1 VIIAGQEIGVAQVN
15 RVAPEN
21 GVAPVNGVAQVVRVT
36 LLVRLAS
43 LVAAVAGLV
52 GQQLTMR
59 TFLAI
64 VGLAGTSFVALARQ
78 HLLDLVVRHPILAMA
93 DLLVVTSVFVMLG
106 VDSPLAITALSTAFV
121 TGLLFP
127 MRVSLLL
134 GSVLAVAY
142 AAAAVQQSQGDPQ
155 PQFLL
160 RIGMPVTFFC
170 LVWIGAAVVQ
180 VYQAQVR
187 AEAALADVLRAGAAA
202 EERARLAREM
212 HDSVAKSLQGL
223 AMGAAALESRV
234 SAAAAPAGQA
244 DPLLPAQAR
253 SLADGASRAAEEA
266 RGLLTRMRTDQPLHA
281 LGEVVTQVTSAWA
294 DLHDHP
300 LSLDVADL
308 PDPTPAVR
316 YELLAAL
323 REALENVHRH
333 APGAAVAVLLRPS
346 ASGGEVVVV
355 DQGPGF
361 DPATVPMAEDQG
373 HFGLRGMRERMSL
386 TGGTAL
392 VESHPGQGTM
402 VTLRFPVRE
411 GG

>member
-1 VIIAGQEIGVAQVN
+1 VIIAGQVN
-15 RVAPEN
+15 A
-21 GVAPVNGVAQVVRVT
+21 VAQVVRVT

-52 GQQLTMR
+52 GQQLTVQ

-64 VGLAGTSFVALARQ
+64 LGLAGTSFVALTRQ
-78 HLLDLVVRHPILAMA
+78 QLLDLAVRHPILAMA
-93 DLLVVTSVFVMLG
+93 DLLIVTSVFVVLG
-106 VDSPLAITALSTAFV
+106 VDSPLAITAMSTAFV

-134 GSVLAVAY
+134 GAVLAVAY
-142 AAAAVQQSQGDPQ
+142 AAAAVQQSRDGSE

-170 LVWIGAAVVQ
+170 LVWIGGAVVQ
-180 VYQAQVR
+180 VYRAQVR
-187 AEAALADVLRAGAAA
+187 AEAELADMLRAGAAA

-223 AMGAAALESRV
+223 AMGAAALESHV
-234 SAAAAPAGQA
+234 TVAASTRAGQA
-244 DPLLPAQAR
+244 DPLLTAQAR
-253 SLADGASRAAEEA
+253 ALAAGASRAAEET

-281 LGEVVTQVTSAWA
+281 LGDVVTQVTRAWA
-294 DLHDHP
+294 DLHEHP
-300 LSLDVADL
+300 LSLDMADL

-333 APGAAVAVLLRPS
+333 AAGAAVAVLLRHCP
-346 ASGGEVVVV
+346 GCGELVVV
-355 DQGPGF
+355 DKGPGF
-361 DPATVPMAEDQG
+361 DPETVAVAEGHG
-373 HFGLRGMRERMSL
+373 HFGLRGMQERMAL
-386 TGGTAL
+386 AGGTVL
-392 VESHPGQGTM
+392 VESRPGQGTI
-402 VTLRFPVRE
+402 VTLRFPVQEDR
-411 GG
+411 

>member
-1 VIIAGQEIGVAQVN
+1 MIIAGQVN
-15 RVAPEN
+15 A
-21 GVAPVNGVAQVVRVT
+21 VAQVVRVT

-52 GQQLTMR
+52 GQQLTVQ

-64 VGLAGTSFVALARQ
+64 IGLAGTSFVALTRQ

-93 DLLVVTSVFVMLG
+93 DLLIVTSVFVVLG
-106 VDSPLAITALSTAFV
+106 VDSPLAITAMSTAFV

-134 GSVLAVAY
+134 GAVLAVAY
-142 AAAAVQQSQGDPQ
+142 AAASVQQTESDSE

-180 VYQAQVR
+180 VYRAQER
-187 AEAALADVLRAGAAA
+187 AEAELAHLLRAGAAA

-223 AMGAAALESRV
+223 AMGATALESHV
-234 SAAAAPAGQA
+234 TVAAAARAGQA
-244 DPLLPAQAR
+244 DPLLTAQAR
-253 SLADGASRAAEEA
+253 SLADGASRAAQEA

-281 LGEVVTQVTSAWA
+281 LGEVVAQVTGSWA

-300 LSLDVADL
+300 LSLDVAEL

-333 APGAAVAVLLRPS
+333 AAGAAVAVLLRPCPD
-346 ASGGEVVVV
+346 GGEVVVV
-355 DQGPGF
+355 DRGPGF
-361 DPATVPMAEDQG
+361 DPSTVAVTEDRG
-373 HFGLRGMRERMSL
+373 HFGLLGMRERMAL
-386 TGGTAL
+386 AGGTAM
-392 VESHPGQGTM
+392 VESRPGQGTI
-402 VTLRFPVRE
+402 VTLRFPVQEDR
-411 GG
+411 